1 MRLGRFTPLEIAN
14 SHGQNN
20 MYDKTH
26 GQRGSLTGFTLVLVA
41 VALILAGLGV
51 WLWQKNTY
59 STENLKLEL
68 LAPQSASMGE
78 EITYTIRYK
87 NNGDARL
94 ENVMLIFEYPSGSMP
109 SQGTNG
115 RVSQSIEDI
124 YPGQEQ
130 ILSFKARLFGKED
143 ELKEAKVLMQYTP
156 KNLNAKFESNTS
168 VTTSIASVPLNFE
181 LDLPSRTESS
191 QQFTFDLNYFS
202 NSEYPLSDLRI
213 KLEYPQGFVFQSALP
228 VPIGENEWKVGLLN
242 KASGGR
248 ISIKGTLQGE
258 SQEVKIFRATLGSW
272 KDGKFTV
279 FKEAT
284 KGIEITSLKL
294 LISQTVN
301 GSPSYTASPGEP
313 LHYVISFKNVDEKS
327 LENLFLIV
335 NLEGRPFDLAS
346 VKAER
351 GTFKEGDTSITWEA
365 KDVSKLRFLG
375 KGEEGRVEFWIN
387 VKDSWEVF
395 SSQDENFT
403 LRNKVILS
411 DAREEFELK
420 VNSRLAI
427 EQDAHYQDE
436 VFGNA
441 GPLPP
446 QVGTQTTYTVIWQ
459 VKNVYNDAENVTVRA
474 TLPQE
479 VNMTGKI
486 FPENV
491 PLTLDSASREIVWKV
506 GDVAAGTGTFDPVAS
521 VAFQVVLFPT
531 ALQRGSAAQIMGEAK
546 VQGSDAFSE
555 QTLTGSS
562 SPLTTNLPNDS
573 SAQGKG
579 IVQ

>member
-1 MRLGRFTPLEIAN
+1 MRLGRFT
-14 SHGQNN
+14 
-20 MYDKTH
+20 
-26 GQRGSLTGFTLVLVA
+26 LVLA
-41 VALILAGLGV
+41 TIALLLAGLGV
-51 WLWQKNTY
+51 WFWQKNTY

-68 LAPQSASMGE
+68 LAPQSAVMGQ

-94 ENVMLIFEYPSGSMP
+94 ENAMLIFEYPSGSMP

-115 RVSQSIEDI
+115 RLTQSIEDI

-130 ILSFKARLFGKED
+130 NLSFKARLFGKEG
-143 ELKEAKVLMQYTP
+143 ELKEAKVLLQYTP
-156 KNLNAKFESNTS
+156 KNLNAKFESGTS
-168 VTTSIASVPLNFE
+168 ASTSISSVPLNFE

-191 QQFTFDLNYFS
+191 QGLTFDLNYFS

-213 KLEYPQGFVFQSALP
+213 KIEYPQGFEFQSASP

-248 ISIKGTLQGE
+248 ISVRGTLEGE
-258 SQEVKIFRATLGSW
+258 SQEVKLFRATLGSW
-272 KDGKFTV
+272 KEGKFTV

-294 LISQTVN
+294 SIFQTVN
-301 GSPSYTASPGEP
+301 GSSSYTASPGDA
-313 LHYVISFKNVDEKS
+313 LHYVIAFKNMDEKS

-346 VKAER
+346 VKAEQ
-351 GTFKEGDTSITWEA
+351 GKFKEGDTSIIWEA

-375 KGEEGRVEFWIN
+375 KGEEGKVEFWVN
-387 VKDSWEVF
+387 VKESWEQF

-403 LRNKVILS
+403 LRDKVILS
-411 DAREEFELK
+411 DTKEEFELK

-427 EQDAHYQDE
+427 EQSNHYQDAAQILGEPRPEGRE
-436 VFGNA
+436 VFGNT

-446 QVGTQTTYTVIWQ
+446 QAGIQTTYTVIWQ
-459 VKNVYNDAENVTVRA
+459 VKNLYNDAENVTVRS

-479 VNMTGKI
+479 VSLTGKI
-486 FPENV
+486 FPDNA

-506 GDVAAGTGTFDPVAS
+506 GEVAAGTGTFDPVAS
-521 VAFQVVLFPT
+521 IAFQV
-531 ALQRGSAAQIMGEAK
+531 ALLPAASQRGSAAKIMGEAR

-555 QTLTGSS
+555 QTLAGSS
-562 SPLTTNLPNDS
+562 RALDTNLPDDTF
-573 SAQGKG
+573 AQGKG

>member
-1 MRLGRFTPLEIAN
+1 MRLSRFTFV
-14 SHGQNN
+14 
-20 MYDKTH
+20 
-26 GQRGSLTGFTLVLVA
+26 LTA
-41 VALILAGLGV
+41 IALILVGLGV
-51 WLWQKNTY
+51 WFWQKNTY

-68 LAPQSASMGE
+68 LAPQSVLMGE
-78 EITYTIRYK
+78 EIAYTIRYK

-94 ENVMLIFEYPSGSMP
+94 ENAMLIFEYPSGSVP
-109 SQGTNG
+109 SQGING
-115 RVSQSIEDI
+115 RLTQSIEDI

-130 ILSFKARLFGKED
+130 SLSFKARLFGKEG
-143 ELKEAKVLMQYTP
+143 EFKEAKVLMQYTP

-168 VTTSIASVPLNFE
+168 VTTSISAVPLNFE

-213 KLEYPQGFVFQSALP
+213 KIEYPQGFKFQSASP

-248 ISIKGTLQGE
+248 ISVKGTLEGE
-258 SQEVKIFRATLGSW
+258 SQEAKIFRATLGSW

-284 KGIEITSLKL
+284 KGIEITNLKL

-301 GSPSYTASPGEP
+301 GSPSYTVSPGEA
-313 LHYVISFKNVDEKS
+313 LHYVVSFKNMDEKN

-346 VKAER
+346 VRAER
-351 GTFKEGDTSITWEA
+351 GKFKEGDTSIIWEA
-365 KDVSKLRFLG
+365 KDVTRLRFLG
-375 KGEEGRVEFWIN
+375 KGEEGKVEFWVN
-387 VKDSWEVF
+387 VKESWEVF

-403 LRNKVILS
+403 LRDKVILS
-411 DAREEFELK
+411 DAKEEFELR
-420 VNSRLAI
+420 VNSRLVI
-427 EQDAHYQDE
+427 EQSAHYQDE

-446 QVGTQTTYTVIWQ
+446 QTGIQTTYTVMWQ
-459 VKNVYNDAENVTVRA
+459 VKNLYNDAENVTVRS

-479 VNMTGKI
+479 VSMTGKI
-486 FPENV
+486 FPDNA

-506 GDVAAGTGTFDPVAS
+506 GEVAAGTGTFDPVS
-521 VAFQVVLFPT
+521 SIAFQVAFLPV
-531 ALQRGSAAQIMGEAK
+531 ASQRGSAAQIMGEAK
-546 VQGSDAFSE
+546 IQGSDAFSE
-555 QTLTGSS
+555 QTLAGSS
-562 SPLTTNLPNDS
+562 NPLTVN
-573 SAQGKG
+573 
-579 IVQ
+579 VQ

>member
-1 MRLGRFTPLEIAN
+1 MRLGRFT
-14 SHGQNN
+14 
-20 MYDKTH
+20 
-26 GQRGSLTGFTLVLVA
+26 LVLA
-41 VALILAGLGV
+41 AIALILAGLGV
-51 WLWQKNTY
+51 WFWQKNTY

-94 ENVMLIFEYPSGSMP
+94 ENAMLIFEYPSGSMP

-115 RVSQSIEDI
+115 RLTQSIEDI

-130 ILSFKARLFGKED
+130 NLSFKARLFGKEG

-168 VTTSIASVPLNFE
+168 VTTGISQVPLNFE

-191 QQFTFDLNYFS
+191 QGFTFDLNYFS

-213 KLEYPQGFVFQSALP
+213 KIEYPEGFKFQSASP

-248 ISIKGTLQGE
+248 ISVKGTLQGE
-258 SQEVKIFRATLGSW
+258 SQEVKIFRAILGSW

-279 FKEAT
+279 FKEAA
-284 KGIEITSLKL
+284 KGIEITNLKL

-301 GSPSYTASPGEP
+301 GSPSYTASPGDA
-313 LHYVISFKNVDEKS
+313 LHYVLSFKNVDEKS

-346 VKAER
+346 VKAEQ
-351 GTFKEGDTSITWEA
+351 GKFKEGDTSIVWEA
-365 KDVSKLRFLG
+365 KDVSRLRFLG
-375 KGEEGRVEFWIN
+375 KGEEGKVEFWVN
-387 VKDSWEVF
+387 VKENWEVF

-403 LRNKVILS
+403 LRDKVILS
-411 DAREEFELK
+411 DTKEEFELK
-420 VNSRLAI
+420 VNSRLVV
-427 EQDAHYQDE
+427 EQSTHYQDE

-446 QVGTQTTYTVIWQ
+446 QAGAQTTYTVIWQ

-479 VNMTGKI
+479 VSLTGKI
-486 FPENV
+486 FPDNA

-506 GDVAAGTGTFDPVAS
+506 GDVPAGTGTFDPITS
-521 VAFQVVLFPT
+521 IAFQVAFLPT
-531 ALQRGSAAQIMGEAK
+531 ASQKGSVAQIIGEAR
-546 VQGSDAFSE
+546 VQGSDVFSE
-555 QTLTGSS
+555 QTLAGSS
-562 SPLTTNLPNDS
+562 KPLTTNLPDDP

>member
-1 MRLGRFTPLEIAN
+1 MRLGRFT
-14 SHGQNN
+14 
-20 MYDKTH
+20 
-26 GQRGSLTGFTLVLVA
+26 LVLA
-41 VALILAGLGV
+41 GVALILAGLGV
-51 WLWQKNTY
+51 WFWQKNTY

-68 LAPQSASMGE
+68 LAPSSATMGE
-78 EITYTIRYK
+78 EIAYTIRYK

-94 ENVMLIFEYPSGSMP
+94 ENVMLIFEYPSGSLP
-109 SQGTNG
+109 SQGTEE
-115 RVSQSIEDI
+115 RLTQSIEDI

-130 ILSFKARLFGKED
+130 NISFKARLFGKEG

-156 KNLNAKFESNTS
+156 KNLNAKFESDTS
-168 VTTSIASVPLNFE
+168 VTTSISQVPLSFE
-181 LDLPSRTESS
+181 LDVPSRTESS
-191 QQFTFDLNYFS
+191 QSLTFDLNYFS

-213 KLEYPQGFVFQSALP
+213 KMEYPEGFEFQSALP
-228 VPIGENEWKVGLLN
+228 APIGENEWKVGLLN

-248 ISIKGTLQGE
+248 ISIKGTLHGE

-272 KDGKFTV
+272 KEGKFTV

-284 KGIEITSLKL
+284 KGIEIANLKL

-301 GSPSYTASPGEP
+301 GSPSYSAFPGDA

-335 NLEGRPFDLAS
+335 NLEGRPFDLSS
-346 VKAER
+346 VKAEQ
-351 GTFKEGDTSITWEA
+351 GKFKEGDTSIIWEA

-375 KGEEGRVEFWIN
+375 KGEEGKVEFWVN
-387 VKDSWEVF
+387 VKESWEQF

-411 DAREEFELK
+411 DTREEFELK
-420 VNSRLAI
+420 VNSRLAV
-427 EQDAHYQDE
+427 EQSSHYQDE

-446 QVGTQTTYTVIWQ
+446 QVATQTTYTIIWQ

-479 VNMTGKI
+479 VSLTGKI
-486 FPENV
+486 FPDNA

-506 GDVAAGTGTFDPVAS
+506 GDVAAGTGTFDPVVS
-521 VAFQVVLFPT
+521 IAFQV
-531 ALQRGSAAQIMGEAK
+531 ALLPVSSQRGNAANIMGEVR

-555 QTLTGSS
+555 QTLAGASN
-562 SPLTTNLPNDS
+562 PLTTNLPNDS

>member
-1 MRLGRFTPLEIAN
+1 MRLSRFT
-14 SHGQNN
+14 
-20 MYDKTH
+20 
-26 GQRGSLTGFTLVLVA
+26 
-41 VALILAGLGV
+41 LILTAIALFLVGMGV
-51 WLWQKNTY
+51 WFWQKNTY

-68 LAPQSASMGE
+68 LAPQVAVMGE

-94 ENVMLIFEYPSGSMP
+94 ERVLLIFEYPAGSTP

-115 RVSQSIEDI
+115 RLTQSVEDI

-130 ILSFKARLFGKED
+130 NLSFRVRLFGKEG

-168 VTTSIASVPLNFE
+168 VTTSISAVPLNFE

-213 KLEYPQGFVFQSALP
+213 KLEYPQGFAFQSALP
-228 VPIGENEWKVGLLN
+228 APIGENEWKVGLLN

-248 ISIKGTLQGE
+248 ISIKGALQGE

-301 GSPSYTASPGEP
+301 GSPSYTAFPGDV
-313 LHYVISFKNVDEKS
+313 LHYAISFKNVDEKS

-346 VKAER
+346 VKVEQ
-351 GTFKEGDTSITWEA
+351 GKFKGGDTSIIWEA
-365 KDVSKLRFLG
+365 KDITKLRFLG
-375 KGEEGRVEFWIN
+375 KGEEGKVEFWIN
-387 VKDSWEVF
+387 VKDQWEQF

-403 LRNKVILS
+403 LRNKIILS

-420 VNSRLAI
+420 VNSRLSI

-459 VKNVYNDAENVTVRA
+459 VKNLYNDAENVTVRA

-479 VNMTGKI
+479 VSLTGKI
-486 FPENV
+486 FPDNA
-491 PLTLDSASREIVWKV
+491 PLTLDSASREIVWRV
-506 GDVAAGTGTFDPVAS
+506 GDVGAGTGIFDPIS
-521 VAFQVVLFPT
+521 SIAFQV
-531 ALQRGSAAQIMGEAK
+531 ALLPAVSQRGSASQIMGEAR

-555 QTLTGSS
+555 QTLAGSD
-562 SPLTTNLPNDS
+562 SPLTTNLPSDPL
-573 SAQGKG
+573 AQGKS

>member
-1 MRLGRFTPLEIAN
+1 MRLSR
-14 SHGQNN
+14 
-20 MYDKTH
+20 
-26 GQRGSLTGFTLVLVA
+26 FTLVLLVI
-41 VALILAGLGV
+41 ALLLAGLGV
-51 WLWQKNTY
+51 WFWQRNTY

-68 LAPQSASMGE
+68 LAPSSAVMGE

-94 ENVMLIFEYPSGSMP
+94 ENAMLIFEYPTGSVP
-109 SQGTNG
+109 SEGTNG
-115 RVSQSIEDI
+115 RLTQSLQDI

-130 ILSFKARLFGKED
+130 SLSFKARLFGKEG

-156 KNLNAKFESNTS
+156 KNLNARFESDTS
-168 VTTSIASVPLNFE
+168 VTTNISSTPLNFE

-191 QQFTFDLNYFS
+191 QSLTFDLNYFS

-213 KLEYPQGFVFQSALP
+213 KMEYPQGFVFQSASP
-228 VPIGENEWKVGLLN
+228 APIGENEWKVGLLN

-248 ISIKGTLQGE
+248 ISVQGTLQGE

-284 KGIEITSLKL
+284 KGIEITNPKL

-301 GSPSYTASPGEP
+301 ASPSYTAYPGDV

-346 VKAER
+346 LKAEQ
-351 GTFKEGDTSITWEA
+351 GKFKEGDTSIIWEA
-365 KDVSKLRFLG
+365 KDVTKLRFLG
-375 KGEEGRVEFWIN
+375 KGEEGKVEFWVN

-403 LRNKVILS
+403 LRDKIILS
-411 DAREEFELK
+411 DAKEEFEIK
-420 VNSRLAI
+420 VNSRLVV
-427 EQDAHYQDE
+427 EQSSHYQDE

-446 QVGTQTTYTVIWQ
+446 QTGTQTTYTVIWQ
-459 VKNVYNDAENVTVRA
+459 VKNLYNDAENVTVRA
-474 TLPQE
+474 TIPQE
-479 VNMTGKI
+479 VSMTGRI
-486 FPENV
+486 FPENA
-491 PLTLDSASREIVWKV
+491 PLTLDSASREIVWRV
-506 GDVAAGTGTFDPVAS
+506 GDVGAGTGTFDPVS
-521 VAFQVVLFPT
+521 SIAFQV
-531 ALQRGSAAQIMGEAK
+531 ALLPVASQRGSVAQIMGEAR

-555 QTLTGSS
+555 QTLTGSDN
-562 SPLTTNLPNDS
+562 PLTTNLPDDS
-573 SAQGKG
+573 LAQGKG

>member
-1 MRLGRFTPLEIAN
+1 MQLSR
-14 SHGQNN
+14 
-20 MYDKTH
+20 
-26 GQRGSLTGFTLVLVA
+26 FTLVLVA
-41 VALILAGLGV
+41 IALILAGLGV
-51 WLWQKNTY
+51 WFWQKNTY

-68 LAPQSASMGE
+68 LAPASAAMGE
-78 EITYTIRYK
+78 EITYTVRYK

-94 ENVMLIFEYPSGSMP
+94 ENAMLIFEYPAGSVP

-115 RVSQSIEDI
+115 RVTQLVEDI

-130 ILSFKARLFGKED
+130 NLSFKARLFGKEG

-156 KNLNAKFESNTS
+156 KNLNAKFESNTT
-168 VTTSIASVPLNFE
+168 VTTSIATVPLNFE

-213 KLEYPQGFVFQSALP
+213 KLEYPQGFAFQSALP
-228 VPIGENEWKVGLLN
+228 APIGENEWKVGLLN

-301 GSPSYTASPGEP
+301 GSPSYTASVGEP

-351 GTFKEGDTSITWEA
+351 GTFKEGDTSIIWEA
-365 KDVSKLRFLG
+365 KDVTKLRFLG
-375 KGEEGRVEFWIN
+375 KGEEGKVEFWIN

-427 EQDAHYQDE
+427 EQAAHYQDE
-436 VFGNA
+436 VFGNS

-459 VKNVYNDAENVTVRA
+459 VKNLYSDAENVTVRA

-479 VNMTGKI
+479 VSMTGKI
-486 FPENV
+486 FPENA

-521 VAFQVVLFPT
+521 VAFQVALLPT
-531 ALQRGSAAQIMGEAK
+531 SSQRGSASQLMGESR

-555 QTLTGSS
+555 QTLAASNS
-562 SPLTTNLPNDS
+562 ALTTNLPNDS
-573 SAQGKG
+573 LAQGKD
-579 IVQ
+579 IIQ